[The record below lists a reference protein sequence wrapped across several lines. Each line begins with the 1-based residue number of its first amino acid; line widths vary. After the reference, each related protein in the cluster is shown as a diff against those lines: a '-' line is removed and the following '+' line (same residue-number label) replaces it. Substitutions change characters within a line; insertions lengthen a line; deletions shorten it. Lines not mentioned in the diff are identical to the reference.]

1 MLMVASSACRN
12 PWSRLQI
19 IFKQRAGRVIGRV
32 KWSLK
37 CTYFFAFS
45 KISSL
50 PMLTLKLADADPKRI
65 PTNMSKTTKQPPKA
79 MPPPPPKKL

>member
-12 PWSRLQI
+12 PWST
-19 IFKQRAGRVIGRV
+19 KTTNHAGRVIGRV

-37 CTYFFAFS
+37 CTYFFACS

-65 PTNMSKTTKQPPKA
+65 PTNMSKTAKQPPRA